1 MGSIVMNIESRNML
15 RPGRLVEV
23 EDFSHTYD
31 SNGQPTGWTN
41 RGDMG
46 VIVELLNN
54 RMCRVLVN
62 GKLLILSDSNL
73 QVIG

>member
-1 MGSIVMNIESRNML
+1 ML

-31 SNGQPTGWTN
+31 SNGQPAGWTN

-62 GKLLILSDSNL
+62 GKLLILSDTNL